1 MKRSALGL
9 LIIVTSKALHALVT
23 RYALASAREA
33 TPAMKPGDLATDYD
47 DMPCTD

>member
-23 RYALASAREA
+23 RYALASAGEA
-33 TPAMKPGDLATDYD
+33 TPAVKPRELAADYD

>member
-23 RYALASAREA
+23 RYALASAGEA
-33 TPAMKPGDLATDYD
+33 SPAMKPGHVPADYD